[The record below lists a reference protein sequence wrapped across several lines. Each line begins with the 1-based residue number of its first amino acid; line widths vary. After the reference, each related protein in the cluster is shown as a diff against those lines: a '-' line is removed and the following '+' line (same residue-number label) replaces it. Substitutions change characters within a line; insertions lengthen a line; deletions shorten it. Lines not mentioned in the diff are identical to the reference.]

1 MKTIKKWA
9 HNTRHRTAH
18 YLVGIASLH
27 LISTSAR
34 ADDLPAL
41 NNATRWVSSTLTSVA
56 LAVLG
61 LQIMFRLWQVN
72 QGQKEWSEVAK
83 PILITG
89 AIVAVPAVITA
100 LDSVMR

>member
-1 MKTIKKWA
+1 MIKTIKNKVQGLLRFI
-9 HNTRHRTAH
+9 TFT
-18 YLVGIASLH
+18 
-27 LISTSAR
+27 LISTAAR
-34 ADDLPAL
+34 ADELPAL
-41 NNATRWVSSTLTSVA
+41 NNATKWVTSTLVSIA

-83 PILITG
+83 PILVTA

-100 LDSVMR
+100 LASAMR

>member
-1 MKTIKKWA
+1 MLKKSKLLYRKRLCA
-9 HNTRHRTAH
+9 LSMVGLS
-18 YLVGIASLH
+18 LV
-27 LISTSAR
+27 STVAL

-41 NNATRWVSSTLTSVA
+41 NSATQWVSKTLISIA

-83 PILITG
+83 PILVTA
-89 AIVAVPAVITA
+89 AIVAVPTIMTA
-100 LDSVMR
+100 LSGAMR

>member
-1 MKTIKKWA
+1 MLKKSKLLYRKGLCA
-9 HNTRHRTAH
+9 LSMVGLS
-18 YLVGIASLH
+18 LV
-27 LISTSAR
+27 STVAL

-41 NNATRWVSSTLTSVA
+41 NSATQWVSKTLISIA

-83 PILITG
+83 PILVTA
-89 AIVAVPAVITA
+89 AIVAVPTIMTA
-100 LDSVMR
+100 LSGAMR

>member
-1 MKTIKKWA
+1 MVGLS
-9 HNTRHRTAH
+9 
-18 YLVGIASLH
+18 LV
-27 LISTSAR
+27 STVAL

-41 NNATRWVSSTLTSVA
+41 NSATQWVSKTLISIA

-83 PILITG
+83 PILVTA
-89 AIVAVPAVITA
+89 AIVAVPTIMTA
-100 LDSVMR
+100 LSGAMR

>member
-1 MKTIKKWA
+1 MLKKSKLLYRKGLCA
-9 HNTRHRTAH
+9 LSMVGLS
-18 YLVGIASLH
+18 LV
-27 LISTSAR
+27 STVAL

-41 NNATRWVSSTLTSVA
+41 NSATQWVSKTLISIA

-83 PILITG
+83 PILVTA
-89 AIVAVPAVITA
+89 AIVAVPTIMTA
-100 LDSVMR
+100 LSAAIR

>member
-1 MKTIKKWA
+1 MLKKSKSLYRKGLCA
-9 HNTRHRTAH
+9 LSMVGLS
-18 YLVGIASLH
+18 LV
-27 LISTSAR
+27 STVAL

-41 NNATRWVSSTLTSVA
+41 NSATQWVSKTLISIA

-83 PILITG
+83 PILVTA
-89 AIVAVPAVITA
+89 AIVAVPTIMTA
-100 LDSVMR
+100 LSGAIR

>member
-1 MKTIKKWA
+1 MLKNSRSFYKKSISMLGFIGL
-9 HNTRHRTAH
+9 NLVSTAV
-18 YLVGIASLH
+18 L
-27 LISTSAR
+27 
-34 ADDLPAL
+34 ADELPAL

-83 PILITG
+83 PILVTA
-89 AIVAVPAVITA
+89 AIVAVPAIMSA
-100 LDSVMR
+100 LSGTMR